1 MTMHKG
7 NLIINDPVYGF
18 INIPRGLLCQIIS
31 HPLFQRLGRIH
42 QLGMASIVYPGA
54 QHTRK
59 QHSLGACHL
68 MQETLRGLVEKGHFI
83 FDSEIEAAEAAILL
97 HDVGHG
103 PYSHVLESVFVKG
116 LTHEDLS
123 LAMMERMNEEFRG
136 DLNLAIKIFRDDY
149 PKHFLHELICSQL
162 DMDRLDYLCRDSFYT
177 GVIEGNIGAARIIK
191 TLDLVDDR
199 LVVRHKGIYSVEN
212 YLMARRLMY
221 WQVYL
226 HKTAVGA
233 EQLLRSALK
242 RAKYLSNKGI
252 GVFATSSLHY
262 FLYNEITKENFFA
275 SSEPLEKYADL
286 DDSDIVVALKSWA
299 RHPDKVLSMLSSAFI
314 ERRLFKTDIYEGEIP
329 HGLLEQL
336 RLRTAECLGLS
347 YEETDYFVSVKTIEK
362 EMYTMSSEG
371 IGMLYPDGT
380 VKDVSEVSNIVRSD
394 NNEMSDRKIY
404 VFYPD
409 FNTL

>member
-1 MTMHKG
+1 MHKG

-18 INIPRGLLCQIIS
+18 INIPRGLLSRIIE
-31 HPLFQRLGRIH
+31 HPWFQRLGRIH
-42 QLGMASIVYPGA
+42 QLGMASMVYPGA

-59 QHSLGACHL
+59 QHSLGAYHL
-68 MQETLRGLVEKGHFI
+68 MQEALLCLVGKGHFI

-97 HDVGHG
+97 HDIGHG

-116 LTHEDLS
+116 LTHEQLS
-123 LAMMERMNEEFRG
+123 LAMMRQMNEEFRG
-136 DLNLAIKIFRDDY
+136 ELTLAIKIFQDEY

-191 TLDLVDDR
+191 TLDLSDDR
-199 LVVRHKGIYSVEN
+199 LVVNQKGIYSVEN

-233 EQLLRSALK
+233 EQLLRSALR
-242 RAKYLSNKGI
+242 RAKCLANNGI
-252 GVFATSSLHY
+252 ELFATSSLHY
-262 FLYNEITKENFFA
+262 FLYHNIDANNFF
-275 SSEPLEKYADL
+275 SSDEALERYADL
-286 DDSDIVVALKSWA
+286 DDSDILVSLKAWS
-299 RHPDKVLSMLSSAFI
+299 RHPDKVLSILSTSFI
-314 ERRLFKTDIYEGEIP
+314 ERRLFKTEIYEGSLP
-329 HGLLEQL
+329 QGLLEDL
-336 RLRTAECLGLS
+336 RRRTAEKYALS
-347 YEETDYFVSVKTIEK
+347 YEDTGYFVSVKTIEK
-362 EMYTMSSEG
+362 EMYTVCSEG
-371 IGMLYPDGT
+371 IGMLYPDGK

-394 NNEMSDRKIY
+394 NCEMSDSKLY

-409 FNTL
+409 L

>member
-1 MTMHKG
+1 MHKG
-7 NLIINDPVYGF
+7 NLIVNDPVYGF
-18 INIPRGLLCQIIS
+18 INIPRGLLCQIID
-31 HPLFQRLGRIH
+31 HPWFQRLGRIR

-59 QHSLGACHL
+59 QHSLGAYHL
-68 MQETLRGLVEKGHFI
+68 MQETLRSLVEKGHFI

-97 HDVGHG
+97 HDIGHG
-103 PYSHVLESVFVKG
+103 PYSHVLESVFVEG
-116 LTHEDLS
+116 LSHEELS

-136 DLNLAIKIFRDDY
+136 ELSLGIKIFKDDY

-191 TLDLVDDR
+191 TLDLAADR

-233 EQLLRSALK
+233 EQLLRSALN
-242 RAKYLSNKGI
+242 RAKYLARNGLEL
-252 GVFATSSLHY
+252 FATSSLHY
-262 FLYNEITKENFFA
+262 FLYNDITAKSFFEREE
-275 SSEPLEKYADL
+275 SLERYADL
-286 DDSDIVVALKSWA
+286 DDSDIMVSLKAWSH
-299 RHPDKVLSMLSSAFI
+299 HPDKVLSLLSSSFV
-314 ERRLFKTDIYEGEIP
+314 ERRLFKTDIYEGALP
-329 HGLLEQL
+329 DGLIDVL
-336 RLRTAECLGLS
+336 RQRTAEKYLLT
-347 YEETDYFVSVKTIEK
+347 YDETDYFVSVKSIEK
-362 EMYTMSSEG
+362 EMYTMSSAG
-371 IGMLYPDGT
+371 IGMLYPDGN
-380 VKDVSEVSNIVRSD
+380 VKDVSEVSNIVHSD
-394 NNEMSDRKIY
+394 SCDLSDRKLY

-409 FNTL
+409 L